1 MVKFNCIVL
10 FFICPLIYFAQQV
23 NNVEASQQGQNIVVT
38 YDLKTEQPCTINL
51 FISTNDGNTWEGPLK
66 QVQGQVGSNI
76 KRGKKSIT
84 FLVLNELNEL
94 RGDNIRFKV
103 DAVANNLNTIK
114 RKKIEPPL
122 KAVEGLRFIDE
133 DGNTIKIA
141 GPACAINSMFFPG
154 WGTTKVSYGK
164 KGSERS
170 KRFFSTLLIAIVS
183 NIYSNK
189 QYDAYLNEKN
199 DLSLMNK
206 YYKSANL
213 SHKVAL
219 ISGGISA
226 TIYLYDVIW
235 VFSKGIKNKKRRI
248 YQ

>member
-1 MVKFNCIVL
+1 MVKFNFIFL
-10 FFICPLIYFAQQV
+10 LFICPFIYFAQQV
-23 NNVEASQQGQNIVVT
+23 NNVGASQQGQNIVVT
-38 YDLKTEQPCTINL
+38 YDLETEQPCTINL
-51 FISTNDGNTWEGPLK
+51 FISTNGGTTWQGPLK
-66 QVQGQVGSNI
+66 QVQGHVGPNI
-76 KRGKKSIT
+76 KSGKKNIT
-84 FLVLNELNEL
+84 LFVLTEFNEL

-103 DAVANNLNTIK
+103 VAATNNL
-114 RKKIEPPL
+114 
-122 KAVEGLRFIDE
+122 
-133 DGNTIKIA
+133 NTIKIA

-164 KGSERS
+164 KGWGRS
-170 KRFFSTLLIAIVS
+170 LSFFSTLLIAIVS
-183 NIYSNK
+183 NNYSNS

-206 YYKSANL
+206 HYKNANL

-226 TIYLYDVIW
+226 SIYLNDVIW

>member
-38 YDLKTEQPCTINL
+38 YDLETEQPCTINL
-51 FISTNDGNTWEGPLK
+51 FISTNGGNTWQGPLK
-66 QVQGQVGSNI
+66 HVKGKVGPNI
-76 KRGKKSIT
+76 KSGKKSIT
-84 FLVLNELNEL
+84 FSVLNEFDEL

-103 DAVANNLNTIK
+103 DALTNNL
-114 RKKIEPPL
+114 
-122 KAVEGLRFIDE
+122 
-133 DGNTIKIA
+133 NTIKIA

-154 WGTTKVSYGK
+154 WGTTKVSYGI
-164 KGSERS
+164 KGSGRS
-170 KRFFSTLLIAIVS
+170 LSFFSTLLIAIVS

-199 DLSLMNK
+199 DQSLRNIH
-206 YYKSANL
+206 YKNANL

-226 TIYLYDVIW
+226 SIYLYDVIW